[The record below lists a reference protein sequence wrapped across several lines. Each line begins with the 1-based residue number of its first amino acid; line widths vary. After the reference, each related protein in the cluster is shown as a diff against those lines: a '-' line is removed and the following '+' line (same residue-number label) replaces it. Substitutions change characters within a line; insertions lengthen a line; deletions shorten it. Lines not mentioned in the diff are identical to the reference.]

1 MRMYDIIEKK
11 RDGGELSE
19 SEIKWFVSGVSDGSL
34 PDYQITALLM
44 AIYLK
49 GMSDAETAA
58 LTGAMAHSGNTLDL
72 SRFANLSADKHSTGG
87 VGDKTTLVVAPIAA
101 CLGAK
106 IAKMSGRGLG
116 HTGGTVDKL
125 EAIPGY
131 RTSLSPD
138 EFINTAQKHGI
149 CVIGADKSLD
159 PADKKLYAL
168 RDVTAT
174 VGCVPLIVSSIMSKK
189 LAGGAHN
196 IVLDVKCGS
205 GSFMKTAADARL
217 LAEKMVTIGKTCGK
231 NVSAVITNMDVPLG
245 SAVGNWVEVREAVE
259 VLRGSRD
266 FPDLR
271 KVCLTLAAELVSMS
285 RGIDEGSAERAVEDA
300 LDSGKAYEKFL
311 EWISAQG
318 GDISVFDDDSF
329 CRAEYS
335 MEVKSERDGY
345 ISSCN
350 TEGIGLCAMTLG
362 AGRAAKDD
370 VIDPTA
376 GILIKKKRG
385 DFVKQ
390 GETEAVLLTS
400 RRETLEEA
408 RRRYCES
415 RTVTDA
421 PPEPEPL
428 IYEKIKGR

>member
-44 AIYLK
+44 AIYLR

-72 SRFANLSADKHSTGG
+72 SRFKDLSADKHSTGG

-125 EAIPGY
+125 ETIPGY

-138 EFINTAQKHGI
+138 EFIKTAQKHGI

-196 IVLDVKCGS
+196 IC
-205 GSFMKTAADARL
+205 L
-217 LAEKMVTIGKTCGK
+217 LYT
-231 NVSAVITNMDVPLG
+231 SP
-245 SAVGNWVEVREAVE
+245 SP
-259 VLRGSRD
+259 RD
-266 FPDLR
+266 
-271 KVCLTLAAELVSMS
+271 
-285 RGIDEGSAERAVEDA
+285 
-300 LDSGKAYEKFL
+300 
-311 EWISAQG
+311 
-318 GDISVFDDDSF
+318 
-329 CRAEYS
+329 
-335 MEVKSERDGY
+335 
-345 ISSCN
+345 
-350 TEGIGLCAMTLG
+350 
-362 AGRAAKDD
+362 
-370 VIDPTA
+370 
-376 GILIKKKRG
+376 
-385 DFVKQ
+385 
-390 GETEAVLLTS
+390 
-400 RRETLEEA
+400 
-408 RRRYCES
+408 
-415 RTVTDA
+415 
-421 PPEPEPL
+421 
-428 IYEKIKGR
+428 

>member
-1 MRMYDIIEKK
+1 MRIYDIIEKK
-11 RDGGELSE
+11 RDGGTLSRD
-19 SEIKWFVSGVSDGSL
+19 EIRWFVDGVSDGSL

-44 AIYLK
+44 AIYFR
-49 GMSDAETAA
+49 GMSDDETAE
-58 LTGAMAHSGNTLDL
+58 LTDAMAHSGTTLDL
-72 SRFANLSADKHSTGG
+72 SLFGSLSADKHSTGG

-101 CLGAK
+101 SLGAK

-116 HTGGTVDKL
+116 HTGGTIDKL

-131 RTSLSPD
+131 RTSLSPE
-138 EFINTAQKHGI
+138 EFIKTADTHGI
-149 CVIGADKSLD
+149 CVIGADKDLD

-174 VGCVPLIVSSIMSKK
+174 VGSVPLIVSSIMSKK
-189 LAGGAHN
+189 LAGGSHN

-245 SAVGNWVEVREAVE
+245 SAVGNWVEVREAVQ
-259 VLRGSRD
+259 VLRGSME

-285 RGIDEGSAERAVEDA
+285 RGLSEAEAADAVKDA

-311 EWISAQG
+311 EWIGAQG
-318 GDISVFDDDSF
+318 GDISVFDNADF
-329 CRAEYS
+329 CRAQYS
-335 MEVKSERDGY
+335 MEITAERDGY

-350 TEGIGLCAMTLG
+350 TEGIGLCAMALG
-362 AGRAAKDD
+362 AGRAAADD
-370 VIDPTA
+370 CLDPAA
-376 GILIKKKRG
+376 GILIRKKRG
-385 DFVKQ
+385 DFVKR
-390 GETEAVLLTS
+390 GETEAILMTN
-400 RRETLEEA
+400 RRDTLEEA
-408 RRRYCES
+408 RRRYTES
-415 RTVTDA
+415 RTVTDTA
-421 PPEPEPL
+421 PEPEPL
-428 IYEKIKGR
+428 IYEKVRSF